1 MTNPPIRA
9 YFPQVVDST
18 IIDAFRSCPQKAFR
32 EYVQHW
38 KTKGSSIH
46 LHAGAA
52 YASGIE
58 AGRKA
63 FYIDGKSLQEAER
76 IGLDVLGEHY
86 GDFECPAS
94 CAKTRERMM
103 GALDFYFANYPM
115 DTDQATPIEFGGRT
129 GIEFCFAEPLPINHP
144 VTGEPLIFSGRSD
157 MVCNFAGGVYIL
169 DDKTTSQ
176 LGASWSKQWEMRGQ
190 FSGYSWAA
198 RELGLQVRG
207 VIIRG
212 VSILKTKY
220 ETQQCLTYRSNY
232 EIDRW
237 YDQTCRDLER
247 MVVAWH
253 SGYWDFN
260 LGESCGSYGG
270 CKFVDACKSHEPD
283 AWIVNEFDQQVW
295 DPLAREQLPLA
306 EYIARIGS

>member
-1 MTNPPIRA
+1 MNPPIRT

-103 GALDFYFANYPM
+103 GALDYYWAQYPM
-115 DTDQATPIEFGGRT
+115 DTDQATPAVIGGRS
-129 GIEFCFAEPLPINHP
+129 GIEFSFAEPLPIMHP
-144 VTGEPLIFSGRSD
+144 ITNEPLIFTGRAD
-157 MVCNFAGGVYIL
+157 MICNFAGGVYL
-169 DDKTTSQ
+169 EDDKTTSQ
-176 LGASWSKQWEMRGQ
+176 LGQSWAKNWEMRGQ
-190 FSGYSWAA
+190 FSGYAWAA
-198 RELGLQVRG
+198 RQSGIKVHG
-207 VIIRG
+207 VLIRG

-220 ETQQCLTYRSNY
+220 ETMQVMSYRSEY

-237 YDQTCRDLER
+237 YSQTIRDLER
-247 MVVAWH
+247 MVKAWH
-253 SGYWDFN
+253 EGYWDFN
-260 LGESCGSYGG
+260 LGEACTSYGG
-270 CKFVDACKSHEPD
+270 CKFMDACKSHEPD
-283 AWIVNEFDQQVW
+283 RWIEGEFTQKVW
-295 DPLAREQLPLA
+295 CPDTREELPLA
-306 EYIARIGS
+306 EYIARIEA

>member
-1 MTNPPIRA
+1 MTDLIRA
-9 YFPQVVDST
+9 YFPDIVDST
-18 IIDAFRSCPQKAFR
+18 IIDSFRSCPQKAFR
-32 EYVQHW
+32 EYVQHF
-38 KTKGSSIH
+38 KSKGSSIH

-63 FYIDGKSLQEAER
+63 FYVDGKTLSESER

-86 GDFECPAS
+86 GDFDCPAS
-94 CAKTRERMM
+94 CAKTKERMM

-115 DTDQATPIEFGGRT
+115 DTDQAQPSMINGKR
-129 GIEFCFAEPLPINHP
+129 GIEFSFAEPLPIMHP
-144 VTGEPLIFSGRSD
+144 VTGEPLIFSGRADSIMD
-157 MVCNFAGGVYIL
+157 FAGGMYL
-169 DDKTTSQ
+169 EDDKTASQ

-190 FSGYSWAA
+190 FSGYCWAA
-198 RELGLQVRG
+198 RQNSLPIRG

-220 ETQQCLTYRSNY
+220 ETQQALTYRSQY

-247 MVVAWH
+247 MVKAWKE
-253 SGYWDFN
+253 GYWDFN
-260 LGESCGSYGG
+260 LGEACGSYGG
-270 CKFVDACKSHEPD
+270 CKFVDACKSDTPD
-283 AWIVNEFDQQVW
+283 QWIVNEFEQRVW
-295 DPLAREQLPLA
+295 NPLAREELPLDQ
-306 EYIARIGS
+306 YIARISA

>member
-1 MTNPPIRA
+1 MTIRA

-63 FYIDGKSLQEAER
+63 FYIDGKSLADSER

-86 GDFECPAS
+86 GDFECPTS
-94 CAKTRERMM
+94 CAKTKERMM

-115 DTDQATPIEFGGRT
+115 DTDQAQPSVIHGKTAIEFS
-129 GIEFCFAEPLPINHP
+129 FAEPLPVLHP
-144 VTGEPLIFSGRSD
+144 ITGEPLIFSGRADSIMD
-157 MVCNFAGGVYIL
+157 FAGGRYL
-169 DDKTTSQ
+169 EDDKTTSQ
-176 LGASWSKQWEMRGQ
+176 LGASWSRNWEMRGQ
-190 FSGYSWAA
+190 FSGYAWAA
-198 RELGLQVRG
+198 RNNDIKVNG
-207 VIIRG
+207 VLIRG

-220 ETQQCLTYRSNY
+220 DTQQVLTYRSDY

-237 YDQTCRDLER
+237 FEQTVRDANR
-247 MVVAWH
+247 MVAAWH
-253 SGYWDFN
+253 EGYWDYN
-260 LGESCGSYGG
+260 LGEACTNYGG
-270 CKFVDACKSHEPD
+270 CKFMDACKSHEPD
-283 AWIVNEFDQQVW
+283 QWIINEFAQKVWCPDTREELSLDQY
-295 DPLAREQLPLA
+295 L
-306 EYIARIGS
+306 ARIGS